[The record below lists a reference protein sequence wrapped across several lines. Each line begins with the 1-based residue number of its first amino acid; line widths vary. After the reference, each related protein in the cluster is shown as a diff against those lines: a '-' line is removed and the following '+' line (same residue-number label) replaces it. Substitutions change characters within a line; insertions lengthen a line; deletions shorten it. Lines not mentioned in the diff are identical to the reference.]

1 MKPLKEADVLRVMRE
16 EWQAKVKSLAEQVD
30 VVMNSRVEKKS
41 DVPVLSPELKVM
53 HKTSGIR
60 YTIDSVGPRDAILR
74 TPEGDTFLVDKGT
87 FEHEYELD

>member
-1 MKPLKEADVLRVMRE
+1 MKALKQEDIIRVMRE
-16 EWQAKVKSLAEQVD
+16 EWQSKVKSLSEQVD
-30 VVMNSRVEKKS
+30 VVMNSRVEKKN

-87 FEHEYELD
+87 FEKEYELD